1 MDKTSSFFLGIISGA
16 ALLGAA
22 SYVMA
27 EYLPN
32 KRKEE
37 ALLNSPDW
45 DDPLVDS
52 EDADS
57 SVTDKKGDSEEDI
70 SSASHNETNSD
81 SDIGESHNNQN

>member
-57 SVTDKKGDSEEDI
+57 SVSEKKEDAETDI
-70 SSASHNETNSD
+70 SSAAHNEINADTN
-81 SDIGESHNNQN
+81 IGESDNI

>member
-52 EDADS
+52 EDA
-57 SVTDKKGDSEEDI
+57 EADI
-70 SSASHNETNSD
+70 FSAAHNETNAD
-81 SDIGESHNNQN
+81 TNIGESDNS